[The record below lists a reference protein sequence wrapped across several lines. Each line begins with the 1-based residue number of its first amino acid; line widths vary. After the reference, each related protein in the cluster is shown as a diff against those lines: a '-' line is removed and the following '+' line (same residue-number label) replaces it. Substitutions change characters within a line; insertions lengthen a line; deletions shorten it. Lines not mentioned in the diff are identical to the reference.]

1 MLDSLY
7 IAATGMHAEQSQID
21 TIANNLANL
30 NTTAFKK
37 SRVSF
42 DDLLYRTAVV
52 SSSEIDQFE
61 DSAKVGMGS
70 SVGSI
75 NKNFA
80 NGDLKATNNPL
91 DVAISGKGFI
101 EVLLDNGE
109 PAYTRNG
116 ALAVN
121 EQGYLQTM
129 NGYQLAAK
137 IQLPPDA
144 TEVFIRENGTV
155 EARIDNSED
164 LLEVGQIDM
173 VSFLND
179 SSLNPVGD
187 NLFIATEESGQPMY
201 STAGEDGAGT
211 LKQGFLE
218 GSNVDLVEEMMN
230 LVVAQRAYEVNSQI
244 VKATDEMLRISNN
257 LRS

>member
-61 DSAKVGMGS
+61 DSSKVGMGS

-75 NKNFA
+75 TKNFA

-137 IQLPPDA
+137 VQLPPDA